1 MIAFENIDLNT
12 KKDNIIDG
20 IMKSKG
26 LYCFVS
32 HAKVGKSILSLQLI
46 DCFVNG
52 KQFLGHDIMPSPVLY
67 ISTEAVASQIKER
80 ANLMNLS
87 IPKNTLKIIDRTEH
101 GKISIHNFIV
111 DIQEFSNELSGKVL
125 IIDMLKDV
133 DLGVDYD
140 INSYQDVGQ
149 KLLPKLH
156 ELCEKYNLTIIFTHH
171 LNKQGTILGSTAFDA
186 VVDGKL
192 TLIENKNDKS
202 LIKLNIIN
210 RDFEE
215 LNIQLKKDGTQI
227 FNKINP
233 VEEEEIDYNLI
244 QFIKYVSKNKVVE
257 FTCTEII
264 DKANLQT
271 TPKRFGRLLN
281 SNLSLLEKEG
291 VHIEYKK
298 TSDKR
303 SYIAKYEEPINEND

>member
-1 MIAFENIDLNT
+1 MEKLIVFGHKNPDT
-12 KKDNIIDG
+12 D
-20 IMKSKG
+20 
-26 LYCFVS
+26 
-32 HAKVGKSILSLQLI
+32 SICSSL
-46 DCFVNG
+46 V
-52 KQFLGHDIMPSPVLY
+52 M
-67 ISTEAVASQIKER
+67 
-80 ANLMNLS
+80 ANLQTKLRGEEVTPCRLGEINEETKYALEHFGVEA
-87 IPKNTLKIIDRTEH
+87 PKLIEKVEEGQTVILVD
-101 GKISIHNFIV
+101 HN
-111 DIQEFSNELSGKVL
+111 EFSQSVEGIENAKIGK
-125 IIDMLKDV
+125 K
-133 DLGVDYD
+133 
-140 INSYQDVGQ
+140 
-149 KLLPKLH
+149 
-156 ELCEKYNLTIIFTHH
+156 
-171 LNKQGTILGSTAFDA
+171 